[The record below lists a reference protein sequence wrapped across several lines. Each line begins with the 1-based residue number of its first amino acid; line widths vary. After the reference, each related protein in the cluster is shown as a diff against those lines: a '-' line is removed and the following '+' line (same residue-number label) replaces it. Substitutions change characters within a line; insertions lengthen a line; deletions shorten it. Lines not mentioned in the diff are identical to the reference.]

1 MVSVKRFIHDE
12 PLLFKASKAFV
23 ALFFRCADPVVY
35 VAGKLSEKN
44 EQIAWTLLGS
54 ALFQDRTYP
63 DILRLLLNLHE
74 KFPDDRLWSLPVPKA
89 AEIEDVVE
97 QTFNSRN
104 WTTFEHVA
112 GIFWSVG
119 LFVRRHPDLVAWVH
133 ERTPEELWNDLSE
146 IYFMGR
152 SKPRPKACAAIY
164 RLIAPS
170 PLGLGLECGGGLN
183 SEKGADG
190 TSCAG
195 GSKSGS
201 KSGFKMPP
209 LPLTM
214 GARRFLAMLG
224 PANDGSFS
232 RLEPQEK
239 QKLANEYFKALA
251 PENPYFAAHSLQFF
265 LENGSNY
272 FICRELT
279 NRCANCPLNEYC
291 NYAETHNQKLD
302 VC

>member
-23 ALFFRCADPVVY
+23 ALLFRCADPVVY
-35 VAGKLSEKN
+35 VARRLPEKN

-63 DILRLLLNLHE
+63 DILRLLTSLNIR
-74 KFPDDRLWSLPVPKA
+74 FPDDKLWSLPVPKA

-97 QTFNSRN
+97 RTFNSRN
-104 WTTFEHVA
+104 WTAFEHVA

-119 LFVRRHPDLVAWVH
+119 LFVRHHPDLAAWVREH
-133 ERTPEELWNDLSE
+133 TPEELWNDLGE

-152 SKPRPKACAAIY
+152 SNPRPKACDEIY
-164 RLIAPS
+164 RLTAPQ
-170 PLGLGLECGGGLN
+170 PLGLGLECR
-183 SEKGADG
+183 D
-190 TSCAG
+190 
-195 GSKSGS
+195 GSK
-201 KSGFKMPP
+201 MPS

-251 PENPYFAAHSLQFF
+251 PENPYFAAQSLQFF
-265 LENGSNY
+265 LENGTNG

-279 NRCANCPLNEYC
+279 NHCTNCPLYEHC
-291 NYAETHNQKLD
+291 KYAEAHNRKPD

>member
-23 ALFFRCADPVVY
+23 ALFFQCADPIVY
-35 VAGKLSEKN
+35 VASKLSSQN

-63 DILRLLLNLHE
+63 DILRLLCALHE
-74 KFPDDRLWSLPVPKA
+74 KFLGDKLWSLPVPKA

-104 WTTFEHVA
+104 WTVFEHVA

-119 LFVRRHPDLVAWVH
+119 LFARRHPDLVTWVR
-133 ERTPEELWNDLSE
+133 ERTPEELWNDLGE

-152 SKPRPKACAAIY
+152 SNPRPKACAAIY
-164 RLIAPS
+164 RLIAPA
-170 PLGLGLECGGGLN
+170 PLGLGLEFR
-183 SEKGADG
+183 
-190 TSCAG
+190 G
-195 GSKSGS
+195 GSQ
-201 KSGFKMPP
+201 MPP

-232 RLEPQEK
+232 ELEPQKK

-265 LENGSNY
+265 LENGTNG

-279 NRCANCPLNEYC
+279 NRCENCPLYEYC
-291 NYAETHNQKLD
+291 NYSNVHNRKSD

>member
-12 PLLFKASKAFV
+12 PLLFKASKSFV
-23 ALFFRCADPVVY
+23 ALLFRCADPIVY
-35 VAGKLSEKN
+35 VASKLPNRN

-63 DILRLLLNLHE
+63 DILRLLLALHE
-74 KFPDDRLWSLPVPKA
+74 KFPGDKLWTLPVPKA

-97 QTFNSRN
+97 RTFNSRN
-104 WTTFEHVA
+104 WTAFEHVA
-112 GIFWSVG
+112 GTFWSVG
-119 LFVRRHPDLVAWVH
+119 LFVRHHPDLAAWVH
-133 ERTPEELWNDLSE
+133 ERTPEELWNDLGE

-152 SKPRPKACAAIY
+152 SNPRPKACAAIY

-170 PLGLGLECGGGLN
+170 PLGLGLECRDC
-183 SEKGADG
+183 S
-190 TSCAG
+190 
-195 GSKSGS
+195 
-201 KSGFKMPP
+201 KMPP

-232 RLEPQEK
+232 QLEPQEK

-251 PENPYFAAHSLQFF
+251 PDNPYFAAHSLQFF
-265 LENGSNY
+265 LENGTNG

-279 NRCANCPLNEYC
+279 NRCANCPLYEYC
-291 NYAETHNQKLD
+291 NYAEAHNCKPD

>member
-23 ALFFRCADPVVY
+23 ALLFRCADPVVY
-35 VAGKLSEKN
+35 VAGKLPEKN

-63 DILRLLLNLHE
+63 DILRLLLALHE
-74 KFPDDRLWSLPVPKA
+74 KFPGDKLWSLPVPKA
-89 AEIEDVVE
+89 AEIENVVE

-104 WTTFEHVA
+104 WTAFEHVA

-119 LFVRRHPDLVAWVH
+119 LFVRRHPDLVAWVR
-133 ERTPEELWNDLSE
+133 ERTPEELWNDLGE

-152 SKPRPKACAAIY
+152 SNPRPKACAAIY

-170 PLGLGLECGGGLN
+170 PLGLGLEFCGGSN
-183 SEKGADG
+183 S
-190 TSCAG
+190 S
-195 GSKSGS
+195 
-201 KSGFKMPP
+201 FKMPP

-232 RLEPQEK
+232 QLEPQKK

-265 LENGSNY
+265 LENGTNG
-272 FICRELT
+272 FICREVT
-279 NRCANCPLNEYC
+279 ANCAHCPLYEHC
-291 NYAETHNQKLD
+291 KYAVAHN
-302 VC
+302 

>member
-23 ALFFRCADPVVY
+23 AQFFRCADPIVY
-35 VAGKLSEKN
+35 VACKLPNAN

-63 DILRLLLNLHE
+63 DILRLLAKLYE
-74 KFPDDRLWSLPVPKA
+74 RFPGDKLWTLPVPKA
-89 AEIEDVVE
+89 GEIEEVVE
-97 QTFNSRN
+97 QTFGSRN
-104 WTTFEHVA
+104 WSVFEHVA

-119 LFVRRHPDLVAWVH
+119 LFVRRHPDLVAWVREH
-133 ERTPEELWNDLSE
+133 SPEELWNDLGD

-152 SKPRPKACAAIY
+152 SNPRPKACAAIY
-164 RLIAPS
+164 RLIAPA
-170 PLGLGLECGGGLN
+170 PLGLGLECR
-183 SEKGADG
+183 
-190 TSCAG
+190 AG
-195 GSKSGS
+195 
-201 KSGFKMPP
+201 KMLP

-214 GARRFLAMLG
+214 GARRFLAILG
-224 PANDGSFS
+224 PAKESNFS
-232 RLEPQEK
+232 ELEPQEK
-239 QKLANEYFKALA
+239 QKLANEYFAALA

-265 LENGSNY
+265 LENGTNG

-279 NRCANCPLNEYC
+279 EKCSKCPLYEYC
-291 NYAETHNQKLD
+291 NYAEVQSRKLD

>member
-23 ALFFRCADPVVY
+23 ALLFRCADPVVY
-35 VAGKLSEKN
+35 VAGKLPEKN

-63 DILRLLLNLHE
+63 DILRLLWALHE
-74 KFPDDRLWSLPVPKA
+74 TFPGDKLWSLPVPKA

-104 WTTFEHVA
+104 WTAFEHVA

-119 LFVRRHPDLVAWVH
+119 LFVRRHPDLVAWVR
-133 ERTPEELWNDLSE
+133 ERTPEELWNDLGE

-152 SKPRPKACAAIY
+152 SNPRPKACAAIY

-170 PLGLGLECGGGLN
+170 PLGLGLECCGN
-183 SEKGADG
+183 SKN
-190 TSCAG
+190 
-195 GSKSGS
+195 
-201 KSGFKMPP
+201 GFKMPP

-232 RLEPQEK
+232 QLEPQKK

-265 LENGSNY
+265 LENGTNG

-279 NRCANCPLNEYC
+279 ANCAHCPLYEHC
-291 NYAETHNQKLD
+291 KYAVAHN
-302 VC
+302 

>member
-23 ALFFRCADPVVY
+23 ALLFRCADPIVY
-35 VAGKLSEKN
+35 VACKLPDRN
-44 EQIAWTLLGS
+44 AQIAWTLLGS

-63 DILRLLLNLHE
+63 DILRLLVKLYE
-74 KFPDDRLWSLPVPKA
+74 RFPGDKLWTLPVPKA
-89 AEIEDVVE
+89 GEIEEVVE

-104 WTTFEHVA
+104 WSVFEHVA

-119 LFVRRHPDLVAWVH
+119 HFVRLHPDLVAWAR
-133 ERTPEELWNDLSE
+133 ERTPEEMWRDLGE

-152 SKPRPKACAAIY
+152 SNPRPKACAAIY
-164 RLIAPS
+164 RMLAPQ
-170 PLGLGLECGGGLN
+170 PIGLGLECRDC
-183 SEKGADG
+183 S
-190 TSCAG
+190 
-195 GSKSGS
+195 
-201 KSGFKMPP
+201 KMPP

-224 PANDGSFS
+224 PAKEFNFS
-232 RLEPQEK
+232 ELEPQEK
-239 QKLANEYFKALA
+239 QKLANEYFAALA

-265 LENGSNY
+265 LENGSNG

-279 NRCANCPLNEYC
+279 ANCSMCPLYEYC
-291 NYAETHNQKLD
+291 NYAEVQSR
-302 VC
+302 